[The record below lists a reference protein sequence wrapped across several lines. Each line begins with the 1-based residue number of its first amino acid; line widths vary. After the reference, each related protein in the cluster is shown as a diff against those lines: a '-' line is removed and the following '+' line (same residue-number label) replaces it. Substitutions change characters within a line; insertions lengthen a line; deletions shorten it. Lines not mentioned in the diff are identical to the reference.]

1 MAKAIKQKN
10 GKWKIRVYNYT
21 DDNGKVHVKAFT
33 ADTKKECEY
42 LASKFALTK
51 KESISVNKTVNAII
65 NEYVDSKSSILSPST
80 IRVYNIYIKK
90 YFNDIGNIKLKNL
103 TVFDVQNFVNN
114 LSKSYSPKTVRNVY
128 NFLTASLKP
137 YNMSFNIALPQ
148 KRKFQVKI
156 PNNSEMKKILE
167 LVKNT
172 DLELPVL
179 FASQMG
185 LRRSEI
191 CALTW
196 SDIDFN
202 NHSLTVSKAL
212 VLNEHNEEVIKTT
225 KTTSSTRTL
234 RIPKILFELLEAGRQ
249 ASGRICTM
257 KLANISDNFISL
269 MSKNNMPS
277 FRFHDLRHYN
287 ASVMLALGIPDKY
300 AMEIMGH
307 STNNMLKTVYQHT
320 MENKRMEINNI
331 LDDYFSKT

>member
-1 MAKAIKQKN
+1 MAKAVKQKN

-21 DDNGKVHVKAFT
+21 DEHGKVHVKSFT

-42 LASKFALTK
+42 LASKFALIK
-51 KESISVNKTVNAII
+51 KEMVSVGKTVNVVI
-65 NEYVDSKSSILSPST
+65 NEYVKSKSSILSPST
-80 IRVYNIYIKK
+80 LRVYNIYIKR
-90 YFNDIGNIKLKNL
+90 YFNDIENIKLKNL
-103 TVFDVQNFVNN
+103 TVFDVQNFINN
-114 LSKSYSPKTVRNVY
+114 LSKNLSPKTVRNIY
-128 NFLTASLKP
+128 NFLTAALKP
-137 YNMSFNIALPQ
+137 YNLSFSIVLPQ
-148 KRKFQVKI
+148 RIKFQVKI

-172 DLELPVL
+172 KLEIPVML
-179 FASQMG
+179 ASQMG

-196 SDIDFN
+196 NDVDFDN
-202 NHSLTVSKAL
+202 RLLNINKAI
-212 VLNEHNEEVIKTT
+212 VVNEYNEEVIKTT

-234 RIPKILFELLEAGRQ
+234 RIPKPLFELLISKKKECGK
-249 ASGRICTM
+249 ICEM
-257 KLANISDNFISL
+257 NLYNISYNFIHL
-269 MSKNNMPS
+269 MRKNGLPS

-320 MENKRMEINNI
+320 MENKRIEINDV